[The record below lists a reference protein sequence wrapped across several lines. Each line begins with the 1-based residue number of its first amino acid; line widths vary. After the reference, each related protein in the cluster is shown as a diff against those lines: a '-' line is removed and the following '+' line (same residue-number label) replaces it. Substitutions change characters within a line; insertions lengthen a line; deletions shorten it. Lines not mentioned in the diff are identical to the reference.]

1 MSSPA
6 SGLPEGH
13 EAGSLV
19 DERQVRAL
27 PVTARGQRTRESLVA
42 AARRVFER
50 DGFIN
55 SRLTDIAREAR
66 TSIGTFYTYFDGKD
80 EVFTAV
86 LQVAQDDMLHPG
98 LPRVEEDP
106 QNIAAVLEA
115 SNRAYFEAYRRNAKL
130 MVLLEQVATIN
141 PDFRVLRLE
150 RSKVFTDRVARWIE
164 SMQES
169 GMADPTL
176 EPLMTSRALA
186 SMVSRLA
193 YYSFAL
199 GEEWDVDAMVET
211 STKLWFNALGM
222 NPPGSAIDP

>member
-1 MSSPA
+1 MSRS
-6 SGLPEGH
+6 SSSEGPVP
-13 EAGSLV
+13 GSLV
-19 DERQVRAL
+19 DESQLRSL
-27 PVTARGQRTRESLVA
+27 PVTARGQRTRESLVT

-55 SRLTDIAREAR
+55 SRLTDIAREAH
-66 TSIGTFYTYFDGKD
+66 TSIGTFYTYFDSKD
-80 EVFTAV
+80 EIFTAV

-115 SNRAYFEAYRRNAKL
+115 SNRAYFEAYRRNAEL

-141 PDFRVLRLE
+141 PDFRALRVK
-150 RSKVFTDRVARWIE
+150 RSKIFTDRVSRWVA
-164 SMQES
+164 SAQDS
-169 GMADPTL
+169 GLADPTL
-176 EPLMTSRALA
+176 DPVMTARALA

-193 YYSFAL
+193 YYAFAL
-199 GEEWDVDAMVET
+199 GEEYDVDAMVET

-222 NPPGSAIDP
+222 TLPRPASV

>member
-6 SGLPEGH
+6 SGRPEVHG
-13 EAGSLV
+13 AGSLV

-66 TSIGTFYTYFDGKD
+66 TSIGTFYTYFDSKD
-80 EVFTAV
+80 EIFTAV

-115 SNRAYFEAYRRNAKL
+115 SNRAYFEAYRRNAQL

-141 PDFRVLRLE
+141 PDFRALRIQ
-150 RSKVFTDRVARWIE
+150 RAKVFTTRVMRWVE

-169 GMADPTL
+169 GVADRSL
-176 EPLMTSRALA
+176 DPLMASRALT

-222 NPPGSAIDP
+222 TLPGPTAD

>member
-1 MSSPA
+1 MSSPSSSA
-6 SGLPEGH
+6 GSAP
-13 EAGSLV
+13 GSLV
-19 DERQVRAL
+19 DESSLRSL
-27 PVTARGQRTRESLVA
+27 PVTARGQRTRESLVS

-55 SRLTDIAREAR
+55 SRLTDIASEAN
-66 TSIGTFYTYFDGKD
+66 TSIGTFYTYFDSKD
-80 EVFTAV
+80 EIFTAV

-98 LPRVEEDP
+98 LPRVEEEP

-141 PDFRVLRLE
+141 PDFRALRVQ
-150 RSKVFTDRVARWIE
+150 RSKLFTDRVARWVL
-164 SMQES
+164 SAQES
-169 GMADPTL
+169 GLADASLDPV
-176 EPLMTSRALA
+176 MTSRALA

-199 GEEWDVDAMVET
+199 GEDYDVDAMVET

-222 NPPGSAIDP
+222 TLPVAARA

>member
-1 MSSPA
+1 VSSPGNA
-6 SGLPEGH
+6 GH
-13 EAGSLV
+13 EADDAGSLV

-55 SRLTDIAREAR
+55 SRLTDIAREAQ
-66 TSIGTFYTYFDGKD
+66 TSIGTFYTYFDSKD

-86 LQVAQDDMLHPG
+86 LQVAQEDMLHPG

-106 QNIAAVLEA
+106 RNIAAVLEA
-115 SNRAYFEAYRRNAKL
+115 SNRAYFEAYRRNARL

-141 PDFRVLRLE
+141 PDFRALRIQRAKL
-150 RSKVFTDRVARWIE
+150 FTTRVTRWIE

-169 GMADPTL
+169 GLADRSL
-176 EPLMTSRALA
+176 DPLMTSRALT

-199 GEEWDVDAMVET
+199 GEGWDVDAMVET

-222 NPPGSAIDP
+222 TLPEPAAD

>member
-1 MSSPA
+1 
-6 SGLPEGH
+6 
-13 EAGSLV
+13 LV
-19 DERQVRAL
+19 DESQLRSL
-27 PVTARGQRTRESLVA
+27 PVTARGQRTRESLVT

-55 SRLTDIAREAR
+55 SRLTDIAREAH
-66 TSIGTFYTYFDGKD
+66 TSIGTFYTYFDSKD
-80 EVFTAV
+80 EIFTAV

-115 SNRAYFEAYRRNAKL
+115 SNRAYFEAYRRNAEL

-141 PDFRVLRLE
+141 PDFRALRVK
-150 RSKVFTDRVARWIE
+150 RSKIFTDRVSRWVA
-164 SMQES
+164 SAQDS
-169 GMADPTL
+169 GLADPTL
-176 EPLMTSRALA
+176 DPVMTARALA

-193 YYSFAL
+193 YYAFAL
-199 GEEWDVDAMVET
+199 GEEYDVDAMVET

-222 NPPGSAIDP
+222 TLPRPASV

>member
-1 MSSPA
+1 M
-6 SGLPEGH
+6 
-13 EAGSLV
+13 V
-19 DERQVRAL
+19 DESSLRSL
-27 PVTARGQRTRESLVA
+27 PVTARGQRTREALVS

-55 SRLTDIAREAR
+55 SRLTDIAREAN
-66 TSIGTFYTYFDGKD
+66 TSIGTFYTYFDSKD
-80 EVFTAV
+80 EIFTAV

-141 PDFRVLRLE
+141 PDFRALRVQ
-150 RSKVFTDRVARWIE
+150 RSTLFTDRVARWVE
-164 SMQES
+164 SAQES
-169 GMADPTL
+169 GLADPAL
-176 EPLMTSRALA
+176 DPLMTSRALS

-199 GEEWDVDAMVET
+199 GEGYDLDAMVET

-222 NPPGSAIDP
+222 TFPVRASA